1 MQTVTADLEIIEH
14 HLYTIHIVDD
24 SPLVIASLKQALEE
38 RNYVVTS
45 SNNGKDAIEAISQG
59 QPDLVILDV
68 EMPVMDGYETI
79 QQLKKKKATA
89 EIPVIFYT
97 SLTKPDVIQKIFTL
111 GASDYIAKPFVK
123 EELFARIDKEIQTI
137 MLQTMLKQKMSKLAE
152 LLSIDTLTKTSNK
165 MHMTALIKRKLQILK
180 ENSKSSFAL
189 MYIDIDKFNAF
200 VKTQGIDTS
209 DNSLKKIAMII
220 KRSIQDKDTL
230 CRWHGDQFML
240 LLDNTNKN
248 ELDILAKSIRDKIG
262 QAVFGKEGHL
272 TCSIAIIEV
281 LSNQEVSQVV
291 KKLQKNMQDAKALNK
306 SAIIKIVNI

>member
-1 MQTVTADLEIIEH
+1 MQTEADNLEIVEH

-24 SPLVIASLKQALEE
+24 SPLVISSLKKALEE
-38 RNYVVTS
+38 KDYIVTS
-45 SNNGKDAIEAISQG
+45 SDNGKDAIEAIFQG

-79 QQLKKKKATA
+79 QHLKKKKGTSD
-89 EIPVIFYT
+89 IPVIFYT

-123 EELFARIDKEIQTI
+123 EELFARIDKEIKTI

-152 LLSIDTLTKTSNK
+152 LLSIDSLTKTSNK
-165 MHMTALIKRKLQILK
+165 IHMTARIKQKLQILK
-180 ENSKSSFAL
+180 GNPKANFAL

-200 VKTQGIDTS
+200 VKTQGIDVS
-209 DNSLKKIAMII
+209 DNTLKKIAMIM
-220 KRSIQDKDTL
+220 KRSIKEKDTL

-240 LLDNTNKN
+240 LLDYTNKN
-248 ELDILAKSIRDKIG
+248 ELDVLAKSIRDKVG
-262 QAVFGKEGHL
+262 QTVFGIEGHL

-281 LSNQEVSQVV
+281 LSNQEISQIVQI
-291 KKLQKNMQDAKALNK
+291 LQKNMQDAKALNK
-306 SAIIKIVNI
+306 SAIIKMVNI